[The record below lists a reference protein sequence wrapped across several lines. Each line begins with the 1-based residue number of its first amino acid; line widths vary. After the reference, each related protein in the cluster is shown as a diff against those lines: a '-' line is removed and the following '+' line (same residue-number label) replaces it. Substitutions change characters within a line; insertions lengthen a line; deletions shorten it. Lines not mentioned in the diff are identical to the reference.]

1 MTNPMQPLD
10 PISPPDP
17 VTPAATPSSPAGYA
31 MVTPHGRG
39 PAPYNIQQG
48 NDEAAITA
56 QFDAAN
62 GDAGAGVLIGVTG
75 ANDVSEAPLAA
86 PNVNPYD
93 AGASQKIYTGGDDN
107 PAGLDDVAGSV
118 AASVA
123 AAEARFG
130 THQLDTYG
138 QGGIIGD
145 LMTFPGT
152 TATGAPLDPGSAA
165 GVTEPGG
172 GFYEPPRNY

>member
-1 MTNPMQPLD
+1 MPYW
-10 PISPPDP
+10 PPDSAP
-17 VTPAATPSSPAGYA
+17 AEPEQMPAAPNS
-31 MVTPHGRG
+31 G
-39 PAPYNIQQG
+39 PAPVPYG
-48 NDEAAITA
+48 GPGFAIA
-56 QFDAAN
+56 PDMLAPVPVVAP
-62 GDAGAGVLIGVTG
+62 GVGAGAGVLVGVTG

-93 AGASQKIYTGGDDN
+93 AGGISEIYTGGDDN

-130 THQLDTYG
+130 T
-138 QGGIIGD
+138 IIGD

-152 TATGAPLDPGSAA
+152 TATGAPLDPGAAA

>member
-1 MTNPMQPLD
+1 MPGAPN
-10 PISPPDP
+10 S
-17 VTPAATPSSPAGYA
+17 
-31 MVTPHGRG
+31 G
-39 PAPYNIQQG
+39 PAPVPYDG
-48 NDEAAITA
+48 PAFAIA
-56 QFDAAN
+56 PDMLASVPDVSP
-62 GDAGAGVLIGVTG
+62 GIGAGAGVLVGVTG

-86 PNVNPYD
+86 PNVSPYD

-138 QGGIIGD
+138 QGSIIGD

-152 TATGAPLDPGSAA
+152 TATGAPLDPGAAA